1 MNFLPIEHFDKE
13 DEEEIISLIKDSN
26 ENPKKIQKNTYYSN
40 PRKKLKKNNII
51 NVVHNSILDK
61 KIELFNEK
69 NFTILKQVMQHN
81 VELKNYLIKTNQTN
95 DVRDSLNN
103 KIISMY
109 ILLNQTNIDNDEN
122 DNK

>member
-1 MNFLPIEHFDKE
+1 MYFLPIEHFDKK
-13 DEEEIISLIKDSN
+13 DEEEIISLIKDTN
-26 ENPKKIQKNTYYSN
+26 ENQEIIQKNTDYSN

-51 NVVHNSILDK
+51 NVVHNSFLD

-69 NFTILKQVMQHN
+69 NFTIIKQLMQDN

-95 DVRDSLNN
+95 NVEDSLNN

-109 ILLNQTNIDNDEN
+109 IFMKQSNLNNDDND
-122 DNK
+122 K

>member
-13 DEEEIISLIKDSN
+13 DEEEIISLIKDPN
-26 ENPKKIQKNTYYSN
+26 ENPKKIHKNTYNSN

-69 NFTILKQVMQHN
+69 NFTIIRQVMQDN

-95 DVRDSLNN
+95 NVKDTLNN

-109 ILLNQTNIDNDEN
+109 ILLNKTNIDPN
-122 DNK
+122 